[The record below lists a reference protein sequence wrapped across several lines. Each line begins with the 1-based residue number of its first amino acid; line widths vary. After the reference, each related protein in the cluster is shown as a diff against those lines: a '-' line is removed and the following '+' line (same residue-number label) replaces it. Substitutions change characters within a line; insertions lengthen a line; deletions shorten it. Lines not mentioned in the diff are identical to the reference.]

1 VGTGAGRV
9 GAVATVVKAET
20 GSTTGAAAGATVV
33 KAETGAVVGPENGIT
48 GAGVIV
54 VVAKTGMLRVGAKT
68 GMSGAGT
75 GTGATGVGTGAK
87 GAVAGAKGAVAGAKG
102 AVAGATVA
110 ENKVGPVIGRE
121 PPAAAGAA
129 GTPSA
134 RWTSGGVQVADG
146 PVMLTGI
153 QPKACEVPMAGNVV
167 GA

>member
-1 VGTGAGRV
+1 M
-9 GAVATVVKAET
+9 
-20 GSTTGAAAGATVV
+20 V

-75 GTGATGVGTGAK
+75 GTGATGVGT
-87 GAVAGAKGAVAGAKG
+87 GAKG